1 MKPTKDSFFV
11 DSNILIY
18 AHTDLDAT
26 KQQIAQKI
34 IIDFNPHISTQVLQE
49 TANILHKKFK
59 HSWADIMKVLTD
71 VNDNNQLHTN
81 TQLTIHKACN
91 IAMQNKFSFYDSLI
105 IAAALESN
113 CTILYSED
121 MHHNQ
126 VIDNILKIVNPF
138 V

>member
-1 MKPTKDSFFV
+1 
-11 DSNILIY
+11 
-18 AHTDLDAT
+18 
-26 KQQIAQKI
+26 
-34 IIDFNPHISTQVLQE
+34 
-49 TANILHKKFK
+49 
-59 HSWADIMKVLTD
+59 MKVLTD
-71 VNDNNQLHTN
+71 VNANNQLHTN

-91 IAMQNKFSFYDSLI
+91 IAMRYKFSFYDTLI

-126 VIDNILKIVNPF
+126 VIENALKIVNPF